1 MVYNNNII
9 IVIRIHHGVDLI
21 HDIVCDLVIVHAC
34 ASSKGSLS
42 SFHAPFT
49 LSLPPSL
56 PPSFPAVVCEPACQ
70 NGACIANNTCQCST
84 GYSGTQC
91 DHIDNPGSCDL
102 LNPCARGE
110 SCAEVA
116 GSHICTPNC
125 SQNST
130 LSLCNLGK

>member
-1 MVYNNNII
+1 MVYNNI
-9 IVIRIHHGVDLI
+9 IVLRIHHGVDLI
-21 HDIVCDLVIVHAC
+21 YDIVRDHVIVHAC
-34 ASSKGSLS
+34 VSSKGLLS

-49 LSLPPSL
+49 PSLPPSL
-56 PPSFPAVVCEPACQ
+56 PAVVCEPACQ

-91 DHIDNPGSCDL
+91 DRIDNPGSCDL
-102 LNPCARGE
+102 NPCANGE
-110 SCAEVA
+110 SCAIVA

-125 SQNST
+125 SQDST